1 MHFEAKSESLVLLL
15 FLPHLNP
22 HGPTLNLPHA
32 LCNNMHNTT
41 GDISSSCLLFLPLFC
56 PREAERKI
64 EANQTE
70 QAKEKRNRRKHR
82 RTNEKA
88 ERGGITSLHPCSCV
102 LAQSL
107 AFPLAGREWCE
118 KPMAEQGNASPGVMY
133 HCKPCLC
140 LLRAGKQFSDKE
152 NHFSSWGQSKHSGAY
167 FEPSPMT
174 PEPRC
179 PSAVLCLLLQ
189 LWCSCTQVSEEF
201 QSFRKR
207 SSDVQEVFYSS
218 DPNKCQPPQLR
229 SQYLLCISTQ
239 LRPRRF
245 PAASS
250 SASHLPSLLQMLC
263 SWP

>member
-1 MHFEAKSESLVLLL
+1 MVCTTPLEIFPQAVCYFSL
-15 FLPHLNP
+15 
-22 HGPTLNLPHA
+22 
-32 LCNNMHNTT
+32 
-41 GDISSSCLLFLPLFC
+41 SSVQGR
-56 PREAERKI
+56 PREKLKQIRQNKPKKSITEESI
-64 EANQTE
+64 EGQ
-70 QAKEKRNRRKHR
+70 
-82 RTNEKA
+82 NEKA

-118 KPMAEQGNASPGVMY
+118 KPVAEQGTASPGVIY
-133 HCKPCLC
+133 HCKQCLC

-152 NHFSSWGQSKHSGAY
+152 NHFSSWGQPKHSGAY
-167 FEPSPMT
+167 SEPSLT
-174 PEPRC
+174 IPEPHC

-189 LWCSCTQVSEEF
+189 LGCSCAQVSEEF
-201 QSFRKR
+201 QSFRKHP
-207 SSDVQEVFYSS
+207 SDVQEVFYSS
-218 DPNKCQPPQLR
+218 DPKKCQPPQLR